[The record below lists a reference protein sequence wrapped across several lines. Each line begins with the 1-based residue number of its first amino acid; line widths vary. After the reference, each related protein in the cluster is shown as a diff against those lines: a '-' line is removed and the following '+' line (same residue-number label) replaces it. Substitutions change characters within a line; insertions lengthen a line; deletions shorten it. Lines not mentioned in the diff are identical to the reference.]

1 MSFCGRGTSIW
12 PPRSSSAIAL
22 CPRYADAHYNQGNV
36 LKEQKKPE
44 LAAACYERALALRP
58 GLAQAH
64 INLGIV
70 LRQQNRLDEAAAHYR
85 QALTI
90 KPDSAEAHNNL
101 GIILWQQTR
110 FDEALTHYHQALA
123 VRPDY
128 TEALHNLGITL
139 LVQGKLDEARQLFE
153 RLKSIDRDSPVAEMD
168 LSVCYLLDGDYER
181 GWRAYEAR
189 LRMPAAPRLSGL
201 PRWRGEPLEGRSLL
215 LVTEQGFGDTFQ
227 FIRYARLFRRQGA
240 RVVLARGR
248 RWAGCCRLFA
258 TWTSCFC
265 WAPATSRPA
274 TSICRC

>member
-1 MSFCGRGTSIW
+1 M
-12 PPRSSSAIAL
+12 
-22 CPRYADAHYNQGNV
+22 
-36 LKEQKKPE
+36 LKEQKRPE

-85 QALTI
+85 QALTL

-139 LVQGKLDEARQLFE
+139 LVQGKPDEARQVFE
-153 RLKSIDRDSPVAEMD
+153 RLKSIDRDSPVADMD
-168 LSVCYLLDGDYER
+168 LSVCYLLDGDYGGAGGLTKR
-181 GWRAYEAR
+181 GCGCRCTQAFRAAALAGRAAR
-189 LRMPAAPRLSGL
+189 GPQADLGHRAGVRRHAPIPPLCPAVQAGRVPVLLAVRPALGRLLSSL
-201 PRWRGEPLEGRSLL
+201 PRYG
-215 LVTEQGFGDTFQ
+215 
-227 FIRYARLFRRQGA
+227 
-240 RVVLARGR
+240 
-248 RWAGCCRLFA
+248 
-258 TWTSCFC
+258 
-265 WAPATSRPA
+265 
-274 TSICRC
+274 